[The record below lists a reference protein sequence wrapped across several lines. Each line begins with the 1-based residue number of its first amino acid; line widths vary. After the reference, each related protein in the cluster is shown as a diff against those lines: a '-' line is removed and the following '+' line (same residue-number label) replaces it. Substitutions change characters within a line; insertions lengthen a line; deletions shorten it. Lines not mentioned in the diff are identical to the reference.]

1 MIPKR
6 TGILSIQT
14 NCIETVKN
22 DARNMKRLFVV
33 SDIHGHYTLMKKA
46 LDDAGFDEYNDNHVF
61 VSCGD
66 LFDRGV
72 ENRKV
77 YDFVRRLKKKVLICG
92 NHDERLLAIMSEKRV
107 QVSDLY
113 NGTDITVEEFFGTDS
128 IGPYGQ
134 ISFPTYGKMT
144 GNLRRFIS
152 SMLDFYETKHYVF
165 VHGWIPIE
173 TEGKT
178 PLILE
183 NWRKADAEAWHNAR
197 FLEWQQLYGTSAMLA
212 EKTIVCGHRP
222 ARLGHMFDPFREP
235 DNSNIFYGD
244 GMIAIDAGTVRSGR
258 VNVLVLDEEMNLP
271 Q

>member
-1 MIPKR
+1 M
-6 TGILSIQT
+6 SIQT
-14 NCIETVKN
+14 NCIDTVKN
-22 DARNMKRLFVV
+22 DTRNIKRLFVV
-33 SDIHGHYTLMKKA
+33 SDIHGHYMLMKKA
-46 LDDAGFDEYNDNHVF
+46 LDDAGFDENNDNHVF

-77 YDFVRRLKKKVLICG
+77 YDFIRRLKRKVLICG
-92 NHDERLLAIMSEKRV
+92 NHDERLLTIMSEKRV

-128 IGPYGQ
+128 IGAYGA
-134 ISFPTYGKMT
+134 ISFPAYGKMT

-152 SMLDFYETKHYVF
+152 SMFDYYETEHYVF

-173 TEGKT
+173 IEGKT

-183 NWRKADAEAWHNAR
+183 NWRKADAEAWHHAR

-222 ARLGHMFDPFREP
+222 TRLGHMFDPLREP
-235 DNSNIFYGD
+235 DDSTIFFGD

-271 Q
+271 QKSTI

>member
-1 MIPKR
+1 M
-6 TGILSIQT
+6 SIQT

-46 LDDAGFDEYNDNHVF
+46 LDDAGFDENNDNHVF

-77 YDFVRRLKKKVLICG
+77 YDFVRRLKRKVLICG

-113 NGTDITVEEFFGTDS
+113 NGTDITVEEFFETDS
-128 IGPYGQ
+128 IGSYGQ
-134 ISFPTYGKMT
+134 ITFPAYGKMA
-144 GNLRRFIS
+144 GILRRFIS
-152 SMLDFYETKHYVF
+152 SMLDFCETEHYVF

-173 TEGKT
+173 IEGKT
-178 PLILE
+178 PQLLK
-183 NWRKADAEAWHNAR
+183 NWRKADAEAWHSAR
-197 FLEWQQLYGTSAMLA
+197 FLVWQQLYGTLAMLT

-222 ARLGHMFDPFREP
+222 ARFGHMFDLSRAP
-235 DNSNIFYGD
+235 DVSTIFYGD

-258 VNVLVLDEEMNLP
+258 VSVLVLDEEMNSP
-271 Q
+271 R